1 MRISVQQHRR
11 RGMAV
16 VIVMA
21 LLAAMCILTLC
32 TAHSV
37 NCVKREL
44 KLIEKKQLEHYEQRT
59 AGTGKLVP

>member
-1 MRISVQQHRR
+1 MRISVLQRR
-11 RGMAV
+11 PRGMAI

-21 LLAAMCILTLC
+21 LLAVMCILTLC

-37 NCVKREL
+37 TFVKREL
-44 KLIEKKQLEHYEQRT
+44 KLIEKKQLERYEQRT